1 MSTDF
6 LNRRMDLKHTSL
18 SENYLTMDTSY
29 PVKLAGKVIKIF
41 TASSDFNT
49 NKWILEN
56 SDREIILT
64 VESDNVYDFAGRV
77 IKNSIGADKAY
88 SENINVFKQDDYVM
102 VIIDFDN
109 KKIFLCSQTNFSVFI
124 TGDNIGDD
132 CKFKLF
138 DITGESEM
146 PGYEYNINEEVFDL
160 AAEFEN
166 EEGCHSFVRHSDDD
180 VVYEIPSNQDGTR
193 KMTPVSNV
201 DVFNINSINTAI
213 QNLVFPFINPRS
225 DGGGIDGIDAF
236 HTYRTLNGSVNDKFV
251 SDYCYTYEEI
261 KSLNWDEKGFSH
273 TEIDGLTNPTDYY
286 FVLSSNS
293 DNNDNNTTNKL
304 DDSFMF
310 LPIKKDTLTFASFSE
325 IANGGIIC
333 GGEKS
338 IISTKPNAGNNLVG
352 NWWDYD
358 ISEGYGVTF
367 HADASA
373 SGGSCRVGILKFNG
387 DDYVSGVKAH
397 LYSDWISDNKD
408 TFITRWGINES
419 ETYNKDEMKFLN
431 RFLNFFAFNSSYNSS
446 LKHISM
452 TPFNTAMNDSLS
464 VYGGETNRT
473 PFCITAI
480 YPEIFESVLFDT
492 EDGQFS
498 HDNENLSNFTSFY
511 NSFETE
517 EFDRT
522 KYKSGKYDCRNA
534 DDDKYLVYA
543 LLEKGISKG
552 TMKGSTNSNP
562 TQEIYGLYNPSTYQ
576 KIKLKF
582 LSNRSMLGDS
592 YSNYIIGRNSDDS
605 SNYDYIMINLMSKLN
620 VAKINSTFSEND
632 IKDYNTAHI
641 GHESFVVMRRIILP
655 QLKTMCKS
663 GLDHKNFFYDSEND
677 KYFVNYNSNEYEV
690 YTIIYNNGE
699 LEFVKLNKE
708 IFKNASKFN
717 GLSDYMY
724 LYFFFISYGSGKKYA
739 TIYQMKYYY
748 DTGRDVAQSD
758 EVYVSSKINEKFDFF
773 SVAKLMYTDISS
785 AIDWK
790 KHNRFETGYLNK
802 LVEKGTCNTIEEA
815 INNLKTKF
823 DFSTDISIENMIDS
837 IKDVIIDVV
846 KDYHLFPYFS
856 KDEDDIIITDSV
868 LGKSSAAAITVS
880 HYDNESCHE
889 GIFFASWVNN
899 VRLNDGKGFRLR
911 DMIGDSYS
919 IYQNCMAPY
928 VSNTM
933 IDGAYVYTM
942 ESYNKYL
949 KDTYVSDIYFTDEF
963 PFINGIGIRKEYYEG
978 KSLYEFYNYI
988 LTRDLSKPMSNPDS
1002 LISKIGTNNKVFYS
1016 KSTLSNVANV
1026 IKNNVSGER
1035 LFVDSD
1041 NNNITITNG
1050 IALHENINPSS
1061 IYGFNPDLINNTNSE
1076 DVTSEYIT
1084 DEVIFVNKSEAGKK
1098 TIYSLSLEDGN
1109 PKIPSLVPLNGT
1121 LGEISTDKINWLQL
1135 LLALNNNKSIDILS
1149 NLSNIKNEL
1158 NKFFLKASQNVS
1170 DKYSIEESISDSDA
1184 NAHDTIFDESSEY
1197 YKDHNA
1203 DFDETHNIYNFFYGY
1218 GYKNRV
1224 RELNNRGVIVFVTE
1238 GARTLQNITG
1248 NQSEVPEDYTYSV
1261 TQGKVYPKRMYI
1273 SKDGL
1278 ICTKEYYEKE
1288 NATSDDSTTTI
1299 KELQKIIDNLTST
1312 IESLAKSGGM
1322 TNFKIMRNKI
1332 YSAMNA
1338 VLSTH
1343 TAAAYKNNDSSWIV
1357 DVKSYYR
1364 NMQYIYDNIDNYT
1377 EEVYDCNCTLNNLL
1391 TMHHPNFAKTHTS
1404 ASDEV
1409 FEELDNYNNSFR
1421 NAVLAVENLDDKKTK
1436 FIESLQAYMNYIVDN
1451 LTNDV
1456 KDTSPNISGIKSII
1470 SDISFE

>member
-77 IKNSIGADKAY
+77 IKNSIGAGKAY

-109 KKIFLCSQTNFSVFI
+109 KNLHLCSQTNFENFI
-124 TGDNIGDD
+124 VGVGDK
-132 CKFKLF
+132 CEFKLF

-146 PGYEYNINEEVFDL
+146 PGYEYKIDEEIFDS

-166 EEGCHSFVRHSDDD
+166 EEGCHSFVRHNDDD

-213 QNLVFPFINPRS
+213 QNLVFPFINPSS

-261 KSLNWDEKGFSH
+261 KSLNWDDNGYSH
-273 TEIDGLTNPTDYY
+273 AEIDGLTNPTDYY
-286 FVLSSNS
+286 FVLASNS
-293 DNNDNNTTNKL
+293 NYDNNTTNEL

-325 IANGGIIC
+325 ISNGGIVC

-338 IISTKPNAGNNLVG
+338 IISTKPSKGNNLVG
-352 NWWDYD
+352 NWWSGD

-367 HADASA
+367 HTDASA
-373 SGGSCRVGILKFNG
+373 SGGSCRVGILKSNG

-452 TPFNTAMNDSLS
+452 TPFNTTRNDSLS

-480 YPEIFESVLFDT
+480 YPEIFENVLFDT

-498 HDNENLSNFTSFY
+498 HNNENLSNFTSFY
-511 NSFETE
+511 NSSETG
-517 EFDRT
+517 EFNRT
-522 KYKSGKYDCRNA
+522 NYKSTKRDCRDTDA
-534 DDDKYLVYA
+534 DKYLVYA

-552 TMKGSTNSNP
+552 TMKSSSDSNP
-562 TQEIYGLYNPSTYQ
+562 TQKIYGLTSSEDQ
-576 KIKLKF
+576 KLKF
-582 LSNRSMLGDS
+582 LSNRSMLGNS

-620 VAKINSTFSEND
+620 VAKINSTFSESD

-641 GHESFVVMRRIILP
+641 GHENFVVMRRIILP

-677 KYFVNYNSNEYEV
+677 KYFVNYKSNEYEV

-724 LYFFFISYGSGKKYA
+724 LYFFFTSYGSGKRYA

-773 SVAKLMYTDISS
+773 SVAKLMHTSISS
-785 AIDWK
+785 AIDWQ

-823 DFSTDISIENMIDS
+823 DFSTDISIEDMIDS

-880 HYDNESCHE
+880 HHDNENCHE

-928 VSNTM
+928 ASNTM

-1002 LISKIGTNNKVFYS
+1002 LINKIGTNNKVFYS
-1016 KSTLSNVANV
+1016 KSALSNVANV

-1238 GARTLQNITG
+1238 GARTLQNRTG
-1248 NQSEVPEDYTYSV
+1248 NQNEVPEDYTYSV

-1278 ICTKEYYEKE
+1278 LCTKEYYEKE
-1288 NATSDDSTTTI
+1288 INETNDYQTQID
-1299 KELQKIIDNLTST
+1299 ELQRQIDALKIKIGDVYANLMQSVWKFNDVVNLSIDMKDGDTTNEQVTALREQNST
-1312 IESLAKSGGM
+1312 LRDTTYDDISSVA
-1322 TNFKIMRNKI
+1322 NAI
-1332 YSAMNA
+1332 YSYN
-1338 VLSTH
+1338 STV
-1343 TAAAYKNNDSSWIV
+1343 YN
-1357 DVKSYYR
+1357 
-1364 NMQYIYDNIDNYT
+1364 YINGIKT
-1377 EEVYDCNCTLNNLL
+1377 SKEHLNNL
-1391 TMHHPNFAKTHTS
+1391 KTCNDNIK
-1404 ASDEV
+1404 ASKSNDSLV
-1409 FEELDNYNNSFR
+1409 NNIKAYNTELIDYLFDIKWISNKEGIVYYNN
-1421 NAVLAVENLDDKKTK
+1421 
-1436 FIESLQAYMNYIVDN
+1436 
-1451 LTNDV
+1451 
-1456 KDTSPNISGIKSII
+1456 NISI
-1470 SDISFE
+1470 